1 MVVSKLMVRI
11 TILIPL
17 FLILLALGG
26 RASGQNI
33 PAVTLGPK
41 LGVNSSVLYTDV
53 DAYHED
59 ETLGYK
65 AGLFF
70 RLANRSRI
78 YLQPEAY
85 FDLKGGNF
93 TYDIDSK
100 DPYTP
105 SNDPV
110 KDARLRVRLK
120 TLDFPLLVG
129 LKVLDLY
136 GFNFRLMA
144 GPVGSYVIEEK
155 ATLDADGLSNSIQMP
170 TDLYGDAIWSFQAG
184 GGMDILMFTI
194 DFRYEFG
201 INNISTVQ
209 AAETRTYLY
218 NLSVGMKLF

>member
-1 MVVSKLMVRI
+1 FLWGAVVPVL
-11 TILIPL
+11 
-17 FLILLALGG
+17 
-26 RASGQNI
+26 RAQNI

-41 LGVNSSVLYTDV
+41 LGINSSVLYTDI
-53 DAYHED
+53 DAYKED

-93 TYDIDSK
+93 TYTIDDN

-105 SNDPV
+105 SPSPI
-110 KDARLRVRLK
+110 KDARLKVRLK
-120 TLDFPLLVG
+120 TVDFPLLIG

-144 GPVGSYVIEEK
+144 GPVGSYVLEEK
-155 ATLDADGLSNSIQMP
+155 ATLEADGMDDQPELPS
-170 TDLYGDAIWSFQAG
+170 DLYGDAIWSFQAG
-184 GGMDILMFTI
+184 GGMDILMFTV

-201 INNISTVQ
+201 LNNISAVQ
-209 AAETRTYLY
+209 STKTHTYLY
-218 NLSVGMKLF
+218 NLSIGLKLF

>member
-1 MVVSKLMVRI
+1 MFRNCSHIVF
-11 TILIPL
+11 
-17 FLILLALGG
+17 FLLLLGMALPST
-26 RASGQNI
+26 AQNI

-41 LGVNSSVLYTDV
+41 IGINSSILYTDI
-53 DAYHED
+53 DAYQED

-70 RLANRSRI
+70 RFANRSRV

-93 TYDIDSK
+93 SYEINEQ

-105 SNDPV
+105 SINEV
-110 KDARLRVRLK
+110 KDARLTVRIQTIDVPVLI
-120 TLDFPLLVG
+120 G

-144 GPVGSYVIEEK
+144 GPVASYILEEK
-155 ATLDADGLSNSIQMP
+155 VTLTADGVDQSHRLP
-170 TDLYGDAIWSFQAG
+170 EDLFGDAIWSFQAG
-184 GGMDILMFTI
+184 GGMDILMFTV

-201 INNISTVQ
+201 LNNISIINT
-209 AAETRTYLY
+209 AETRTYLY
-218 NLSVGMKLF
+218 NLSVGLKMF